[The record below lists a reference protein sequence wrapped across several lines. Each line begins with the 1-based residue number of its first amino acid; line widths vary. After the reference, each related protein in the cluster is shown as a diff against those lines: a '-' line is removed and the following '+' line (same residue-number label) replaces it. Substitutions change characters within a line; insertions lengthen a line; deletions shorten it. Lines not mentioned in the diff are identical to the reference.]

1 MGISLLLFLV
11 SVGQQSNAFKQTS
24 FFTWKVY
31 TCIHLLGHFKLEC
44 LTIVRKKV
52 CNLKSKCQNW
62 NIIWRLEV
70 KLCFIY
76 ILSKI
81 VKFSTLTFIFR
92 LFFLKYRRNLP
103 ENESDFTPRNFNRRV
118 TIWWVFIQEVPCR
131 CTKIRAGAMSPNVN
145 ISAYRKCICGL
156 YPNSCLKITCQNTTH
171 NKNKLRV
178 NYIF

>member
-1 MGISLLLFLV
+1 MYRHHTTQLQNYVRLHILGIYRCLLQIACTCAHIKMCELKYYFFRLRLQGMRT
-11 SVGQQSNAFKQTS
+11 SIWAYGQQSNAFKQNS

-76 ILSKI
+76 TLSKI

-92 LFFLKYRRNLP
+92 FF
-103 ENESDFTPRNFNRRV
+103 FF
-118 TIWWVFIQEVPCR
+118 
-131 CTKIRAGAMSPNVN
+131 KI
-145 ISAYRKCICGL
+145 
-156 YPNSCLKITCQNTTH
+156 
-171 NKNKLRV
+171 
-178 NYIF
+178 